1 MKTFLYLSVVLSALV
16 LFSHTSFAQQLAPE
30 KSEEY
35 TYTEESMP
43 RGTGLALGLKVSSFG
58 PGLELT
64 TNITPKIHLRLGGT
78 YFEYLLH
85 VDTEFLEVAGQ
96 NAFKTGSIS
105 LMANWQVA
113 RGFFFA
119 GGALYNMFE
128 NKASGVPVQGFTLGV
143 IEVHPEQI
151 GELSVTVKPGNTI
164 SPYFGIGLGRTISR
178 DRVVSFALELGAVYH
193 GRPAIE
199 LEAEGMLA
207 PTANEDQRLLMEDA
221 IADFKFFPMINLQL
235 SFRLF

>member
-1 MKTFLYLSVVLSALV
+1 MG
-16 LFSHTSFAQQLAPE
+16 APILNICF
-30 KSEEY
+30 
-35 TYTEESMP
+35 M
-43 RGTGLALGLKVSSFG
+43 
-58 PGLELT
+58 LT
-64 TNITPKIHLRLGGT
+64 PS
-78 YFEYLLH
+78 
-85 VDTEFLEVAGQ
+85 FLEVAGQ
-96 NAFKTGSIS
+96 NTFKTGSIS
-105 LMANWQVA
+105 LMTNWQVA

-221 IADFKFFPMINLQL
+221 ISDFKFFPMINLQL